1 MGIRMTQGST
11 WSRNIISQSGILW
24 QTQCPVLQSSGPRLQ
39 REGGKAAGCLP
50 QGEVGAQVPSYSTVH
65 SAGELT
71 WGVDETLAQLE
82 KVLHLYWSGQYL
94 QNSTEAGRAGEWPR
108 RGSRGWGGGE
118 QVRGWVI
125 PLIGEVAH
133 PPSETAVYLSLRLS

>member
-24 QTQCPVLQSSGPRLQ
+24 QTQSPVLRSSGPRLQ
-39 REGGKAAGCLP
+39 REGEKAAGCLP

-82 KVLHLYWSGQYL
+82 KVLHLYRSGQYL
-94 QNSTEAGRAGEWPR
+94 HNSTEAGRAGEWPR
-108 RGSRGWGGGE
+108 LGSRDWGGGE
-118 QVRGWVI
+118 QV
-125 PLIGEVAH
+125 
-133 PPSETAVYLSLRLS
+133 